1 MFDKYITSPQAAKI
15 LDVDRVTVARLI
27 REGKIPASKF
37 GDRWFIERDVVEKFA
52 ETYVSRAGRPTG
64 WSPKR
69 RTNSNK
75 ENGSQ

>member
-1 MFDKYITSPQAAKI
+1 MFDNYITSPQAAKI

-37 GDRWFIERDVVEKFA
+37 GNRWFIEKDVVEKFA
-52 ETYVSRAGRPTG
+52 KTYVSRAGRPTG

-69 RTNSNK
+69 K
-75 ENGSQ
+75 EEDSQ